1 MTKKEIKVI
10 MKAID
15 GCQGVIGTLAGDEH
29 GLMTDCADKELHD
42 TYFCLNRCWLYLHSI
57 IEKRVELEELKA
69 LNKLEELKALNKEV
83 QE

>member
-15 GCQGVIGTLAGDEH
+15 GCQSVISMLTVDEH
-29 GLMTDCADKELHD
+29 GLMTDCADKELRD
-42 TYFCLNRCWLYLHSI
+42 TYFCLNRCWLYLHSM
-57 IEKRVELEELKA
+57 L
-69 LNKLEELKALNKEV
+69 KEV